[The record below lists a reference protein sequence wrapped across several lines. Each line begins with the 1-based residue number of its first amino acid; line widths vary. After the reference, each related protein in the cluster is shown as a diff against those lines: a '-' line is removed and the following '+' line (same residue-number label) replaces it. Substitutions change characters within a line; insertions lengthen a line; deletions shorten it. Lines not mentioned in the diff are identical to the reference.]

1 MIRVTDAPLCPS
13 EVLESLKTDAS
24 GSVVMHSGIVRASS
38 QGRGVACIE
47 YEADVCAAEKE
58 LSRIASD
65 IAARWQVQDVAVCRR
80 MGRLRPGEVILVA
93 AVSAGHRQVA
103 FEACQH
109 AVERLKAMKSV
120 AKREIWQVTGS

>member
-1 MIRVTDAPLCPS
+1 MIRVTDRPLCPS
-13 EVLESLKTDAS
+13 EVQETLKTDGS

-47 YEADVCAAEKE
+47 YEADVGAAEEE

-65 IAARWQVQDVAVCRR
+65 IAARWQVQDVALCRR
-80 MGRLRPGEVILVA
+80 MGRLRPGDIILVT
-93 AVSAGHRQVA
+93 AVSAAHRKEA

-120 AKREIWQVTGS
+120 VKREVWQVTGS